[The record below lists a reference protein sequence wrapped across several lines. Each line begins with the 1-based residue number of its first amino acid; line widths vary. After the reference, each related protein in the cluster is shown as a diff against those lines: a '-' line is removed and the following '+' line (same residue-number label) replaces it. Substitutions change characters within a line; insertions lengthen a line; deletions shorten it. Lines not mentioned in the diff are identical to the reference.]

1 MRVIFGPDFIQI
13 TDGKRELVYW
23 HEDEWKKDSGVV
35 FSICNAIVLALTRPK
50 KLNKLLDV
58 QMMFNQKRGDI

>member
-1 MRVIFGPDFIQI
+1 MVKVNFGADFIQI
-13 TDGKRELVYW
+13 VDGKRELVYW
-23 HEDEWKKDSGVV
+23 QEDEWKEDSSVV

-58 QMMFNQKRGDI
+58 VKPIR